1 MQVGNQPRSDKCV
14 QRGSFMDWECA
25 AGIRRPPRNRYY
37 ISSSWEPSAVCSFT
51 WSERPSARYVMFAQV
66 ARFVFIAVHITS
78 DHCRVK
84 DDKTNVFFKNNLKRR
99 GNRRI
104 DFIAMID
111 GKVSRNECGWVDER
125 ERWIVWLTVEGR
137 VGCYPSLSNTGDGCI
152 HTCFRKYWSAV
163 VLSLP
168 TQVNVWTREKE
179 RAVRKNWN

>member
-1 MQVGNQPRSDKCV
+1 
-14 QRGSFMDWECA
+14 MDWECA

-37 ISSSWEPSAVCSFT
+37 ISPSWEPSAVCSFT

-84 DDKTNVFFKNNLKRR
+84 DDKTNVFLYNLKRR

-111 GKVSRNECGWVDER
+111 GKVSRNEWGWVDER
-125 ERWIVWLTVEGR
+125 EVNSLTDGGGESRLLPITLKHRRWMYSHLFQKVLISSRAEFADSGERVKGR
-137 VGCYPSLSNTGDGCI
+137 E
-152 HTCFRKYWSAV
+152 
-163 VLSLP
+163 
-168 TQVNVWTREKE
+168 RESS
-179 RAVRKNWN
+179 